1 MNPDQWLKLIGVAVS
16 LISACVWP
24 AIIIFI
30 IIYFRTPIRK
40 FLDNMSEMS
49 VKVGDVE
56 ATVKRQIEFATFS
69 GAAIAIQKKDRLASD
84 DLGHAHIW

>member
-56 ATVKRQIEFATFS
+56 ATDRICHLFWRRYRYSEKRSIS
-69 GAAIAIQKKDRLASD
+69 KR
-84 DLGHAHIW
+84 